1 MTMRSIGYLV
11 LVAALLPGAR
21 LGAQTSTEHPLEPP
35 DRLSPRATLTTF
47 LESIDLAWDLYES
60 GNPGYERPF
69 RDARQSLDL
78 SKIPP
83 LVSQQAS
90 AEAALL
96 LKEILDRIELPPIDE
111 IPDRAAVEALAL
123 TQWTV
128 PYTEIRIV
136 QIREGDRQGQ
146 WIFSASTVERVGEY
160 YELVRHLPY
169 LPGRLGGHVEELR
182 SGSRAVL
189 LMKLASVMP
198 SWFRG
203 EIGGMMVWQLFGLAL
218 FVTLLALAVLLL
230 GMLAR
235 RWRKSG
241 WMGHR
246 AASFFVPLA
255 MLAIPAVGGAMIDR
269 LIELPGTPALVVRLL
284 FSIFGYL
291 GFAWLAA
298 LVVTRAGDLIISLGF
313 RTARPLKKQLV
324 RVVFRVA
331 AIVFVTAISLRAMQT
346 LGVPVA
352 GLIAGLGV
360 GGLAIA
366 LAAQGTLENFI
377 GGIILYAD
385 RPVTVGDF
393 CRFGD
398 QLGTVED
405 VGIRSVKVRTLGR
418 TVVTVPNADFAK
430 MQLEN
435 YAQRDR
441 ILLNE
446 KIGLRYE
453 TTGAQLES
461 VLSAI
466 EEMLRADG
474 RIAED
479 GLRVRFT
486 GFREHYLEL
495 EVFAY
500 ALTRDWPEFL
510 AIRQDQLVEIMKI
523 IDESGTRLAI
533 PTEVHYAA
541 GGLERAGS
549 T

>member
-1 MTMRSIGYLV
+1 MRWIGFLV
-11 LVAALLPGAR
+11 LAAAFLPGAT
-21 LGAQTSTEHPLEPP
+21 LLAQASTEHPLEPR
-35 DRLSPRATLTTF
+35 DRSSPRATLTTF

-60 GNPGYERPF
+60 GDPGYEIPF
-69 RDARQSLDL
+69 RAARQSLDL
-78 SKIPP
+78 SDIPP
-83 LVSQQAS
+83 LVAHQVS

-128 PYTEIRIV
+128 PHTEIRMVPIS
-136 QIREGDRQGQ
+136 EGERQGQ
-146 WIFSASTVERVGEY
+146 WIFSASTVERAGEY
-160 YELVRHLPY
+160 YELVKHLPY
-169 LPGRLGGHVEELR
+169 RPGRLGGHIEELR

-198 SWFRG
+198 SWFHG

-218 FVTLLALAVLLL
+218 LVTLLVLAVLLL
-230 GMLAR
+230 GLLAR
-235 RWRKSG
+235 RWRKSD
-241 WMGHR
+241 WIGHR
-246 AASFFVPLA
+246 AASFIVPLA
-255 MLAIPAVGGAMIDR
+255 MIAIPAVGGAMINL
-269 LIELPGTPALVVRLL
+269 LIELPGAPALVVRLL
-284 FSIFGYL
+284 FSIVGYF

-298 LVVTRAGDLIISLGF
+298 LVVTRAGELIIRVGF

-324 RVVFRVA
+324 RVVYRVA

-346 LGVPVA
+346 LGVPIA

-377 GGIILYAD
+377 GGVILYAD
-385 RPVTVGDF
+385 RPVGVGDF

-418 TVVTVPNADFAK
+418 TLVTVPNADFAK

-486 GFREHYLEL
+486 GFREHSLEL

-500 ALTRDWPEFL
+500 ALTSDWPEFL
-510 AIRQDQLVEIMKI
+510 AIRQDQLVKIMKI
-523 IDESGTRLAI
+523 IDESGTRLAL